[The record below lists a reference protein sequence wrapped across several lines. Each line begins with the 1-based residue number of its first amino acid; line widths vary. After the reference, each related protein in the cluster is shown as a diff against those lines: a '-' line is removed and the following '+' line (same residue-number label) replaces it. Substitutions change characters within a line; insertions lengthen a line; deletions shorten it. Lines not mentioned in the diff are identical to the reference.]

1 MNRSPADSGSP
12 RSFGKFPIDCDVT
25 DGIILLSKPAGKTSF
40 QSLGAL
46 KKALNTGKIGHMGT
60 LDRFAEGLLVAL
72 SGSMTRLSVY
82 ASAMDKEYIARIFF
96 GKGTDTLDIEGAVVS
111 EGPVPREEDIAGV
124 LPQFLGTFMQVPP
137 QYSAVHVGGK
147 RAYQAARS
155 GEEVELAPR
164 QVTVTRIDLLEI
176 SPPEATIRVACS
188 KGTYIRSLARD
199 IAKSLGTCA
208 HVTKLVRIRIGG
220 FRLEDA
226 VAPDAFDPGRHILPA
241 SVFFEKCPGLGR
253 AEVRDDWAE
262 KVTRG
267 VPLKRSSFAVSPPQE
282 GTFGAFSA
290 GGSLLAIV
298 EAHEGIMRYAAVLP
312 AALTPDSKAPG
323 AQAPGATAHARRA

>member
-1 MNRSPADSGSP
+1 M
-12 RSFGKFPIDCDVT
+12 T

-46 KKALNTGKIGHMGT
+46 KKALNTGKIGHTGT

-72 SGSMTRLSVY
+72 SGSLTRLSVY
-82 ASAMDKEYIARIFF
+82 ASAMDKEYIARICF
-96 GKGTDTLDIEGAVVS
+96 GKGTDTLDIEGEVVS
-111 EGPVPREEDIAGV
+111 EGHVPGQEDIAAV
-124 LPQFLGTFMQVPP
+124 LPQFMGTFMQVPP

-155 GEEVELAPR
+155 GEEVELSPR
-164 QVTVTRIDLLEI
+164 QVTVTRIDLLEH

-199 IAKSLGTCA
+199 IAQRLGTCA

-220 FRLEDA
+220 FRIEDA
-226 VAPDAFDPGRHILPA
+226 VAPDDFDPLRHILPA
-241 SVFFEKCPGLGR
+241 SVFFDKCPGLGR
-253 AEVRDDWAE
+253 AVVRDDWAE
-262 KVTRG
+262 KVARG
-267 VPLKRSSFAVSPPQE
+267 VPLKRSSFAAPPPHE
-282 GTFGAFSA
+282 GTFGVFSA
-290 GGSLLAIV
+290 GGLLIAIV

-312 AALTPDSKAPG
+312 GAQTPVSEAPG
-323 AQAPGATAHARRA
+323 ARAADGQPGASQA